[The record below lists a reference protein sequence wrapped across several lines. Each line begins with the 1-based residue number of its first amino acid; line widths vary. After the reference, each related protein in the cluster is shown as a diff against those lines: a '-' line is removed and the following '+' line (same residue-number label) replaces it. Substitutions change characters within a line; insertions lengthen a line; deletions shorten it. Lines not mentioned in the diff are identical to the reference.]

1 MPASS
6 VRNTASP
13 SASNTTDEA
22 DARVEN
28 AAGIVEVEPSQD
40 LDAVLREALERYEA
54 GWEKDRQNQS
64 DAYDLGDE
72 VAQWDPIAW
81 RQRKDEQRP
90 ILTVNKCP

>member
-1 MPASS
+1 LPASS

-40 LDAVLREALERYEA
+40 LDAVLRETLERYEA
-54 GWEKDRQNQS
+54 G
-64 DAYDLGDE
+64 
-72 VAQWDPIAW
+72 
-81 RQRKDEQRP
+81 
-90 ILTVNKCP
+90 